1 MKDIVF
7 FDLDGT
13 ITDSGDGIKN
23 SAAYALNKFGI
34 PVPSRDELNKFIG
47 PPLVGSFR
55 NLFGMSDEDADLAV
69 IYYREYYAVKGIFEN
84 ALYDGVTDMLE
95 ALKKAGKTIVLATS
109 KPEIYANQILKYF
122 NIYDYFT
129 HICGAEMDHKRTDK
143 HEVIEYALET
153 AGVTDRSRV
162 IMVGD
167 RHHDIDGAKKSR
179 LDSIG
184 VTFGYGSEA
193 ELKDA
198 GADHIVNNAKELT
211 ELLLKI

>member
-1 MKDIVF
+1 MKDVIF

-34 PVPSRDELNKFIG
+34 PIPSRNELNKFIG
-47 PPLVGSFR
+47 PPLVSNFK

-69 IYYREYYAVKGIFEN
+69 VYYREYYAVKGIFEN
-84 ALYDGVTDMLE
+84 TLYDGVTDMLE

-109 KPEIYANQILKYF
+109 KPEIYANQILEYF
-122 NIYDYFT
+122 KIHDYFA
-129 HICGAEMDHKRTDK
+129 HVCGSEMDHRRTDK

-153 AGVTDRSRV
+153 AKVTDRSRIV
-162 IMVGD
+162 MVGD
-167 RHHDIDGAKKSR
+167 RLHDIDGAKKSR

-198 GADHIVNNAKELT
+198 GADHIVNDAKELT
-211 ELLLKI
+211 ELLLKL

>member
-1 MKDIVF
+1 MKDIIF

-69 IYYREYYAVKGIFEN
+69 VYYREYYAVKGIFEN
-84 ALYDGVTDMLE
+84 SLYDGVTDMLE
-95 ALKKAGKTIVLATS
+95 ALKNAGKTIVLATS

-129 HICGAEMDHKRTDK
+129 HVCGAEMDHKRTDK

-167 RHHDIDGAKKSR
+167 RHHDIDGAKKSH

-184 VTFGYGSEA
+184 VTFGYGSFD
-193 ELKDA
+193 ELTEA
-198 GADHIVNNAKELT
+198 GADHVVNDTKELT
-211 ELLLKI
+211 ELLLNL

>member
-1 MKDIVF
+1 MKDIIF

-55 NLFGMSDEDADLAV
+55 NLFGMSNEDADLAV
-69 IYYREYYAVKGIFEN
+69 VYYREYYAVKGIFEN
-84 ALYDGVTDMLE
+84 SLYDGIIEMLE
-95 ALKKAGKTIVLATS
+95 TLKESGKTIVLATS
-109 KPEIYANQILKYF
+109 KPEIYANQILEYFKIAKYF
-122 NIYDYFT
+122 SYV
-129 HICGAEMDHKRTDK
+129 CGAEMDHKRTDK

-153 AGVTDRSRV
+153 ASVSDRSRV

-167 RHHDIDGAKKSR
+167 RHHDIDGAKKAN

-184 VTFGYGSEA
+184 VTYGYGSEA
-193 ELKDA
+193 ELKEA
-198 GADHIVNNAKELT
+198 GADFIARNANELT
-211 ELLLKI
+211 DLLLKL

>member
-1 MKDIVF
+1 MKDVIF

-34 PVPSRDELNKFIG
+34 PTPDRDELNKFIG
-47 PPLVGSFR
+47 PPLVESFR
-55 NLFGMSDEDADLAV
+55 NLFGMSNEDADLAV
-69 IYYREYYAVKGIFEN
+69 VYYREYYAVKGMFEN
-84 ALYDGVTDMLE
+84 SLYDGVTEMLE

-122 NIYDYFT
+122 EIYDYFT
-129 HICGAEMDHKRTDK
+129 HVCGAEMDHKRTDK

-153 AGVTDRSRV
+153 SGITDRSRV

-167 RHHDIDGAKKSR
+167 RHYDIDGAKKSH

-184 VTFGYGSEA
+184 VTFGYGSES
-193 ELKDA
+193 ELTSA
-198 GADHIVNNAKELT
+198 GADFIVNDAKELT
-211 ELLLKI
+211 ELLLKL

>member
-34 PVPSRDELNKFIG
+34 PVPGRDELNKFIG

-55 NLFGMSDEDADLAV
+55 NLFGMSDTDADLAV
-69 IYYREYYAVKGIFEN
+69 VYYREYYAVKGIFEN
-84 ALYDGVTDMLE
+84 SLYEGVTNMLE
-95 ALKKAGKTIVLATS
+95 ALQKAGKTRVLATS

-122 NIYDYFT
+122 EIYDYFT
-129 HICGAEMDHKRTDK
+129 HVCGAEMDHKRTDK

-153 AGVTDRSRV
+153 AGVTDRSKV

-167 RHHDIDGAKKSR
+167 RHHDIDGAKKSG

-184 VTFGYGSEA
+184 VTFGYGSEG
-193 ELKDA
+193 ELREA
-198 GADHIVNNAKELT
+198 GADYIVNNAKELT
-211 ELLLKI
+211 ELLLKM

>member
-69 IYYREYYAVKGIFEN
+69 VYYREYYAVKGIFEN

-122 NIYDYFT
+122 GIYDYFT
-129 HICGAEMDHKRTDK
+129 HVCGAEMDHKRTDK

-167 RHHDIDGAKKSR
+167 RHHDIDGAKKSH

-184 VTFGYGSEA
+184 VTFGYGSES
-193 ELKDA
+193 ELSEA
-198 GADHIVNNAKELT
+198 GANYIVHDAVSLT
-211 ELLLKI
+211 ELLLKL

>member
-1 MKDIVF
+1 MKDVIF

-23 SAAYALNKFGI
+23 SAAYALNKFGM

-55 NLFGMSDEDADLAV
+55 NLFGMSNEDADLAV
-69 IYYREYYAVKGIFEN
+69 VYYREYYAVKGIFEN
-84 ALYDGVTDMLE
+84 SLYDGITDMLE
-95 ALKKAGKTIVLATS
+95 ALKEAGKTIVLATS
-109 KPEIYANQILKYF
+109 KPEIYANQILEYFKIAKYF
-122 NIYDYFT
+122 SYV
-129 HICGAEMDHKRTDK
+129 CGAEMDHKRTDK

-153 AGVTDRSRV
+153 ASVSDRSRV

-167 RHHDIDGAKKSR
+167 RHHDIDGAKKSK
-179 LDSIG
+179 LDCIG

-193 ELKDA
+193 ELKKA
-198 GADHIVNNAKELT
+198 GADFVVHDTNELT
-211 ELLLKI
+211 ELLLKL

>member
-13 ITDSGDGIKN
+13 LTDSGDGIKN

-34 PVPSRDELNKFIG
+34 PVPQRDELNKFIG

-69 IYYREYYAVKGIFEN
+69 VYYREYYAVKGIFEN
-84 ALYDGVTDMLE
+84 SLYDGITDMLE
-95 ALKKAGKTIVLATS
+95 ALKNAGKTIVLATS

-129 HICGAEMDHKRTDK
+129 HVCGAEMDHKRTDK

-153 AGVTDRSRV
+153 TGVTDRSRV

-167 RHHDIDGAKKSR
+167 RLHDIEGAKKSR

-193 ELKDA
+193 ELKNA
-198 GADHIVNNAKELT
+198 GADHIVDNAKELT
-211 ELLLKI
+211 KLLLKL

>member
-55 NLFGMSDEDADLAV
+55 NMFGMSDEDADLAV
-69 IYYREYYAVKGIFEN
+69 VYYREYYAVKGIFEN

-95 ALKKAGKTIVLATS
+95 ATKKAGKTIVLATS

-122 NIYDYFT
+122 GIYDYFT
-129 HICGAEMDHKRTDK
+129 HVCGAEMDHKRTDK

-167 RHHDIDGAKKSR
+167 RHHDIDGARKSG

-193 ELKDA
+193 ELKEA
-198 GADHIVNNAKELT
+198 GADYIVNDAKELT

>member
-1 MKDIVF
+1 MKDIIF

-13 ITDSGDGIKN
+13 LTDSGDGIKN

-34 PVPSRDELNKFIG
+34 PVPGRDELNKFIG
-47 PPLVGSFR
+47 PPLAGSFK

-69 IYYREYYAVKGIFEN
+69 AYYREYYAVKGIFEN
-84 ALYDGVTDMLE
+84 SLYDGVTDMLE

-122 NIYDYFT
+122 GIYDCFT
-129 HICGAEMDHKRTDK
+129 HVCGAEMDHRRTDK

-153 AGVTDRSRV
+153 AGVTDRRRV

-167 RHHDIDGAKKSR
+167 RHHDIDGAKKSH

-184 VTFGYGSEA
+184 VTFGYGRKKELSE
-193 ELKDA
+193 A
-198 GADHIVNNAKELT
+198 GADYIVNGAKELT

>member
-13 ITDSGDGIKN
+13 LTDSGDGIKN
-23 SAAYALNKFGI
+23 SAAYALNKFGM

-69 IYYREYYAVKGIFEN
+69 VYYREYYAVKGIFEN
-84 ALYDGVTDMLE
+84 SLYDGVTDMLE
-95 ALKKAGKTIVLATS
+95 ALKKAGRTIVLATS

-129 HICGAEMDHKRTDK
+129 HVCGAEMDHKRTDK

-167 RHHDIDGAKKSR
+167 RLHDIEGAKKSH

-193 ELKDA
+193 ELKEA
-198 GADHIVNNAKELT
+198 GADYIVNDAKELT
-211 ELLLKI
+211 ELLLKL

>member
-1 MKDIVF
+1 MKDIIF

-55 NLFGMSDEDADLAV
+55 NLFGMSDSDADLAV
-69 IYYREYYAVKGIFEN
+69 VYYREYYAVKGIFEN
-84 ALYDGVTDMLE
+84 HLYDGIIDMLN

-122 NIYDYFT
+122 EIYDYFT
-129 HICGAEMDHKRTDK
+129 HVCGAEMDHKRTDK
-143 HEVIEYALET
+143 HEVIEYALQT

-184 VTFGYGSEA
+184 VTFGYGSES
-193 ELKDA
+193 ELRSA
-198 GADHIVNNAKELT
+198 GADYIVKSAPELT
-211 ELLLKI
+211 ELLLKL

>member
-1 MKDIVF
+1 MKDIIF

-13 ITDSGDGIKN
+13 LTDSGDGIKN

-34 PVPSRDELNKFIG
+34 PVPKRDELNTFIG

-55 NLFGMSDEDADLAV
+55 NLFGMSDTDADLAV
-69 IYYREYYAVKGIFEN
+69 VYYREYYAAKGIFEN
-84 ALYDGVTDMLE
+84 SLYDGITDMLE

-129 HICGAEMDHKRTDK
+129 HVCGAEMDHKRTDK

-167 RHHDIDGAKKSR
+167 RLHDIEGAKKSR

-193 ELKDA
+193 ELKNA
-198 GADHIVNNAKELT
+198 GANYIVNDAKELT
-211 ELLLKI
+211 ALLLKL

>member
-1 MKDIVF
+1 MKDVIF

-13 ITDSGDGIKN
+13 LTDSGDGIKN

-34 PVPSRDELNKFIG
+34 PVPDRNELNKFIG

-55 NLFGMSDEDADLAV
+55 NLFGMSDSDADLAV
-69 IYYREYYAVKGIFEN
+69 VYYREYYAVKGIFEN
-84 ALYDGVTDMLE
+84 SLYDGVKDMLE

-122 NIYDYFT
+122 DIHDYFT
-129 HICGAEMDHKRTDK
+129 HACGAEMDHKRTDK

-167 RHHDIDGAKKSR
+167 RLHDIEGAKKSG

-184 VTFGYGSEA
+184 VTFGYGSED
-193 ELKDA
+193 ELKNA
-198 GADHIVNNAKELT
+198 GADYIVNDAKELT
-211 ELLLKI
+211 ELLLKL

>member
-1 MKDIVF
+1 MKDVIF

-47 PPLVGSFR
+47 PPLVSNFKD
-55 NLFGMSDEDADLAV
+55 LFGMSDTDADRAV
-69 IYYREYYAVKGIFEN
+69 VYYREYYAVKGIFEN
-84 ALYDGVTDMLE
+84 TLYDGVTDMLE

-109 KPEIYANQILKYF
+109 KPEIYANQILEYF
-122 NIYDYFT
+122 KIHDYFAYV
-129 HICGAEMDHKRTDK
+129 CGSEMDHRRTDK

-167 RHHDIDGAKKSR
+167 RHHDIDGAKKSH

-184 VTFGYGSEA
+184 VTYGYGSGR
-193 ELKDA
+193 ELSES
-198 GADHIVNNAKELT
+198 GADYIVPNTKELT
-211 ELLLKI
+211 ELLIKL

>member
-1 MKDIVF
+1 MKDIIF

-69 IYYREYYAVKGIFEN
+69 VYYREYYAVKGIFEN
-84 ALYDGVTDMLE
+84 SLYDGVTDMLE
-95 ALKKAGKTIVLATS
+95 ALKNAGKTIVLATS

-129 HICGAEMDHKRTDK
+129 HVCGAEMDHKRTDK

-167 RHHDIDGAKKSR
+167 RHHDIDGAKKSH

-184 VTFGYGSEA
+184 VTFGYGSFD
-193 ELKDA
+193 ELTEA
-198 GADHIVNNAKELT
+198 GADHVVNDTKELT
-211 ELLLKI
+211 ELLLKL

>member
-1 MKDIVF
+1 MKDIIF

-69 IYYREYYAVKGIFEN
+69 VYYREYYAVKGIFEN
-84 ALYDGVTDMLE
+84 SLYDGVTDMLE
-95 ALKKAGKTIVLATS
+95 ALKNAGKTIVLATS

-129 HICGAEMDHKRTDK
+129 HVCGAEMDHKRTDK

-153 AGVTDRSRV
+153 AGVTDISRV

-167 RHHDIDGAKKSR
+167 RHHDIDGAKKSH

-184 VTFGYGSEA
+184 VTFGYGSFD
-193 ELKDA
+193 ELTEA
-198 GADHIVNNAKELT
+198 GADHVVNDTKELT
-211 ELLLKI
+211 ELLLKL

>member
-13 ITDSGDGIKN
+13 ITDSGNGIKN

-55 NLFGMSDEDADLAV
+55 NLFGMSDADADLAV
-69 IYYREYYAVKGIFEN
+69 VYYREYYAVKGIFEN

-129 HICGAEMDHKRTDK
+129 HVCGAEMDHKRTDK

-167 RHHDIDGAKKSR
+167 RHHDIDGAKKSH

-184 VTFGYGSEA
+184 VTYGYGSET

-198 GADHIVNNAKELT
+198 GADYIVKNARELT
-211 ELLLKI
+211 ELLLKL

>member
-13 ITDSGDGIKN
+13 LTDSGDGIKN

-34 PVPSRDELNKFIG
+34 PVPKRDELNKFIG

-69 IYYREYYAVKGIFEN
+69 VYYREYYAVKGIFEN
-84 ALYDGVTDMLE
+84 SLYDGVTDMLE
-95 ALKKAGKTIVLATS
+95 ALKKAGRTIVLATS

-129 HICGAEMDHKRTDK
+129 HVCGAEMDHKRTDK

-162 IMVGD
+162 VMVGD
-167 RHHDIDGAKKSR
+167 RLHDIQGAKKSH

-193 ELKDA
+193 ELKEA
-198 GADHIVNNAKELT
+198 GADYIVNDAKELT
-211 ELLLKI
+211 ELLLKL

>member
-13 ITDSGDGIKN
+13 LTDSGDGIKN

-34 PVPSRDELNKFIG
+34 PVPKRDELNKFIG

-69 IYYREYYAVKGIFEN
+69 VYYREYYAVKGIFEN
-84 ALYDGVTDMLE
+84 SLYDGVTDMLDT
-95 ALKKAGKTIVLATS
+95 LKKAGRTIVLATS

-129 HICGAEMDHKRTDK
+129 HVCGAEMDHKRTDK

-162 IMVGD
+162 VMVGD
-167 RHHDIDGAKKSR
+167 RLHDIQGAKKSH

-193 ELKDA
+193 ELKEA
-198 GADHIVNNAKELT
+198 GADYIVNDAKELT
-211 ELLLKI
+211 ELLLKL

>member
-1 MKDIVF
+1 MKDIIF

-34 PVPSRDELNKFIG
+34 PVPTRDELNKFIG

-55 NLFGMSDEDADLAV
+55 NIFGMSNEDADLAV
-69 IYYREYYAVKGIFEN
+69 VYYREYYAVKGIFEN
-84 ALYDGVTDMLE
+84 SLYDGITDMLE
-95 ALKKAGKTIVLATS
+95 ALKEAGKTIVLATS
-109 KPEIYANQILKYF
+109 KPEIYANQILEYFKIAKYF
-122 NIYDYFT
+122 SYV
-129 HICGAEMDHKRTDK
+129 CGAEMDHKRTDK

-153 AGVTDRSRV
+153 ASVTDRSRV

-167 RHHDIDGAKKSR
+167 RHHDIDGAKKSK

-184 VTFGYGSEA
+184 VTYGYGSEA
-193 ELKDA
+193 ELKEA
-198 GADHIVNNAKELT
+198 GADFIVHNANELT
-211 ELLLKI
+211 ELLLKL

>member
-1 MKDIVF
+1 MKDIIF

-23 SAAYALNKFGI
+23 SAAYALTKFGI

-69 IYYREYYAVKGIFEN
+69 VYYREYYAVKGIFEN
-84 ALYDGVTDMLE
+84 SLYDGVVDMLE
-95 ALKKAGKTIVLATS
+95 ALKRTGKTIVLATS
-109 KPEIYANQILKYF
+109 KPEIYANQILEYF
-122 NIYDYFT
+122 EIHDYFK
-129 HICGAEMDHKRTDK
+129 HVCGAEMDHKRTDK

-153 AGVTDRSRV
+153 AGVTDRSKV

-167 RHHDIDGAKKSR
+167 RHHDIDGAKKSG

-193 ELKDA
+193 ELKTA
-198 GADHIVNNAKELT
+198 GADYIVGNAKELT
-211 ELLLKI
+211 ELLLKM